1 MDTLLKKLLR
11 LLQVK
16 FKQDFKKILLKLKNS
31 ENFAFTRFS
40 DGEICI
46 MQNKELKLAN
56 NHVVM
61 GETKY
66 NFGYSSDDHKHFEP
80 DKHSFLKDKLI
91 EAYTFKKENYFVGG
105 ICEGCTC
112 ASEEFAPWMH
122 KLYGKLDKNLT
133 STNLLVN
140 SNYGIFVKYFIP
152 TLEKRKIVFICSEN
166 ANLTETK
173 FNIVK
178 DFRVGKNCIVNDH
191 HLVDEIKN
199 WISENDIQ
207 NHVFLFSASSLSEV
221 LIHELYKDYDKNTY
235 IDVGTTLHPFIGLS
249 IERDYLKA
257 FWNSIPH
264 PDLFKSCV

>member
-1 MDTLLKKLLR
+1 M
-11 LLQVK
+11 K

-105 ICEGCTC
+105 IFKK
-112 ASEEFAPWMH
+112 A
-122 KLYGKLDKNLT
+122 
-133 STNLLVN
+133 
-140 SNYGIFVKYFIP
+140 
-152 TLEKRKIVFICSEN
+152 
-166 ANLTETK
+166 TK
-173 FNIVK
+173 AV
-178 DFRVGKNCIVNDH
+178 
-191 HLVDEIKN
+191 
-199 WISENDIQ
+199 
-207 NHVFLFSASSLSEV
+207 
-221 LIHELYKDYDKNTY
+221 
-235 IDVGTTLHPFIGLS
+235 
-249 IERDYLKA
+249 
-257 FWNSIPH
+257 
-264 PDLFKSCV
+264 